1 MNHARMSTFITH
13 LISLPTRVCSK
24 LFTLSNILHLI
35 WGTFSNVPQFS
46 LLPHESLS
54 LYHDTRWRSVF
65 VHVKQQK
72 RRLTYLFII
81 CRTTEMKIA
90 HTLNVLDNK
99 LLYTTFIRAVK
110 LFDGYWHN
118 SLHLEQIHLPI
129 FFPRHYLSL
138 EIQTISRTLPLHNCS
153 LLGQISN
160 QIFTLNGGYCLG
172 HQALPWLML

>member
-1 MNHARMSTFITH
+1 MVIITTNWAHCTSDNLGIGMNHARMSTFITH

-65 VHVKQQK
+65 VLVKQQK
-72 RRLTYLFII
+72 RLTYLFIT

-99 LLYTTFIRAVK
+99 LL
-110 LFDGYWHN
+110 
-118 SLHLEQIHLPI
+118 LHDFHSRCKTVWRILTQLPSFGTNTSSYI
-129 FFPRHYLSL
+129 FP
-138 EIQTISRTLPLHNCS
+138 
-153 LLGQISN
+153 
-160 QIFTLNGGYCLG
+160 
-172 HQALPWLML
+172 